1 MMNKKNFFAVV
12 AAAALLLGAAEAGAT
27 GNHHGGN
34 NNTGGNSCRGNCPS
48 GGGSVTNNVSNKT
61 YNKVSNKNYNN
72 VSNKNYN
79 KVSNKNYNNNYNK
92 NTNVNANLNNNNNS
106 NTNTNSNNSNNTND
120 NSSNNNNT
128 NNNNSNASATA
139 TSSSTATSGEG
150 GDGGSA
156 NITIGGDEAA
166 ASSAAPVY
174 LTSSNDT
181 CMGSS
186 GVGGQGMNFG
196 FSVGTTWTDSN
207 CIMLKNA
214 RELRSQGHD
223 KAAKAR
229 LCMDDDNAMAF
240 ELAGEPCPRAL
251 ASSQAAIARVR
262 EWNPDYMTAATPGRK
277 QTAARRI
284 VPAPETDFG
293 GATE

>member
-1 MMNKKNFFAVV
+1 MNKKNAIAVV
-12 AAAALLLGAAEAGAT
+12 AAAALLFGAAEASAT
-27 GNHHGGN
+27 GNKHGGGNHGGGHPSSGNVQN
-34 NNTGGNSCRGNCPS
+34 NNH
-48 GGGSVTNNVSNKT
+48 
-61 YNKVSNKNYNN
+61 VSNKNYNN

-79 KVSNKNYNNNYNK
+79 KNTNFNANLNKNTNTNTNNNVNKNSNYNK
-92 NTNVNANLNNNNNS
+92 NTN
-106 NTNTNSNNSNNTND
+106 TNT
-120 NSSNNNNT
+120 NNNT
-128 NNNNSNASATA
+128 NNNTNDNTNNNNNQNNSQASANASATSNA
-139 TSSSTATSGEG
+139 NSNSNG
-150 GDGGSA
+150 GDGGSSSV
-156 NITIGGDEAA
+156 NIGGDEAA

-186 GVGGQGMNFG
+186 GIGGQGMSFG
-196 FSVGTTWTDSN
+196 FSLGTTWTDSN

-214 RELRSQGHD
+214 RELKSQGHD

-262 EWNPDYMTAATPGRK
+262 DWNPEYMTAGTQGDTPAQM

-284 VPAPETDFG
+284 VPTTTAAVDTQE
-293 GATE
+293 